1 MERSCACGLNHGR
14 LPGCA
19 EMLQHFLEGRIQK
32 RRCLFAPLIAAKLF
46 TGKSRV
52 NKSKP
57 NQRTRGQ
64 SEESQGFLYTTA
76 FIQFQSK
83 HWRINCSRAIL
94 MPEELY
100 FGIWNYNSNSQ
111 RPESE
116 QVSSLSG
123 AINTEIIFPFKILG

>member
-1 MERSCACGLNHGR
+1 
-14 LPGCA
+14 
-19 EMLQHFLEGRIQK
+19 MLQHFLEGRIQK
-32 RRCLFAPLIAAKLF
+32 RRYLFAPLIAAKLF

-57 NQRTRGQ
+57 KQRTRGQ

-76 FIQFQSK
+76 FIRFQSK
-83 HWRINCSRAIL
+83 HWHINCSRAIL

-123 AINTEIIFPFKILG
+123 AVNMEIIFPFKILG